1 MKKII
6 FFVAALSVSF
16 QMLIAQNEVDAL
28 RYSYVTGGT
37 ARYTSLGGAFGALG
51 GDITCLSTNPA
62 GMAVFQQSD
71 FSITPSFEY
80 INSEASFMSSTTT
93 DFDYNF
99 NINSFGYVGT
109 SKFNKESSSLKNINF
124 GIGYTRLN
132 NFHQNTLINGDNTNN
147 SMTDWFANRANGTH
161 FSQLQ
166 NVDNFY
172 SSLAW
177 ETYLINQVSLTD
189 TMNYI
194 SVYNGVYGQNT
205 SHAISRDGYL
215 GEFDI
220 SLSANFNHLLYLG
233 ATFGIQ
239 PLRFEQTIFHSE
251 VDSDDAIADFNS
263 FNYTEH
269 LYTHGTGLNFKFGLL
284 ARPVDWVRIGAAIH
298 SPTFYNLSDEYSTE
312 ITSNFVNPDYSRT
325 WYSSAGYYDYQL
337 TSPFKAIGS
346 LAFVIQKYG
355 LISFEY
361 EFVDYSL
368 ARLRAYDYTFI
379 DENQAIQTEYKST
392 GNIKGGL
399 EYRLGQLSL
408 RAGAAYFG
416 SPYVKGHINEGS
428 YQMMYSGG
436 LGFRGKSLYFD
447 VAYAYITGNEGYLLY
462 ESSDPVL
469 TSPVSDISKNSN
481 RILATIG
488 VKF

>member
-1 MKKII
+1 MSI
-6 FFVAALSVSF
+6 SF
-16 QMLIAQNEVDAL
+16 QMLNAQNEVDAL
-28 RYSYVTGGT
+28 RYSYLVSGGT
-37 ARYTSLGGAFGALG
+37 ARYTALGGAFGALG

-71 FSITPSFEY
+71 FSITPSFEF
-80 INSEASFMSSTTT
+80 INSDANFLSSQTS

-124 GIGYTRLN
+124 GLGYTRLN
-132 NFHQNTLINGDNTNN
+132 NFHQNALINGDNTYN
-147 SMTDWFANRANGTH
+147 SMTDWFANRASGNH
-161 FSQLQ
+161 FSQLES
-166 NVDNFY
+166 VDNFY

-189 TMNYI
+189 TMNYL

-205 SHAISRDGYL
+205 QHAISRDGYL

-220 SLSANFNHLLYLG
+220 SLSANFNHMLYLG

-239 PLRFEQTIFHSE
+239 PLRFEQTIFHTE
-251 VDSDDAIADFNS
+251 TDVDNAVPDFNS
-263 FNYTEH
+263 FSFKEH
-269 LYTHGTGLNFKFGLL
+269 LYTHGTGLNFKFGVL
-284 ARPVDWVRIGAAIH
+284 ARPVEWVRIGAAIH

-312 ITSNFVNPDYSRT
+312 MSSNFVNPDYSRT
-325 WYSSAGYYDYQL
+325 WYSNAGYYDYQL
-337 TSPFKAIGS
+337 TTPFKAIGS

-355 LISFEY
+355 LISLEY
-361 EFVDYSL
+361 EYIDYSL
-368 ARLRAYDYTFI
+368 SRLRAYDYTFV
-379 DENQAIQTEYKST
+379 DENQAIQSEFKNAS
-392 GNIKGGL
+392 NIKGGI

-416 SPYVKGHINEGS
+416 SPYIKGHINEGA

-436 LGFRGKSLYFD
+436 LGFRGKSMYFD
-447 VAYAYITGNEGYLLY
+447 VAYAYINGSEEYYLY
-462 ESSDPVL
+462 ESSVAGL
-469 TSPVSDISKNSN
+469 TSPIADITKTSN
-481 RILATIG
+481 RILATVG